1 MKKARVAVFLA
12 AAVLALAGC
21 GSQEKETEVSSV
33 SFGKNGEVAHK
44 IVGSFEQE

>member
-21 GSQEKETEVSSV
+21 GSQEKRDRSKFCV
-33 SFGKNGEVAHK
+33 FW
-44 IVGSFEQE
+44 